1 MMNTQKLL
9 DTYMLVGAGLSRVKY
24 EIFTGDEG
32 SYAFITI
39 YAYEPHFHIKG
50 YDSLKLDGNDSN
62 LLIVFYVQIVPDDF
76 VMQLHRF
83 GERQGLPAQPC
94 QMLSQIQ
101 VVSLNSLRISLAD
114 NVQFSLQ
121 A

>member
-1 MMNTQKLL
+1 MCLSICAYKTGTVNAKKYRKLL

-50 YDSLKLDGNDSN
+50 YDSLKLDETVD
-62 LLIVFYVQIVPDDF
+62 V
-76 VMQLHRF
+76 R
-83 GERQGLPAQPC
+83 
-94 QMLSQIQ
+94 SQIEGHFAYTYQ
-101 VVSLNSLRISLAD
+101 
-114 NVQFSLQ
+114 
-121 A
+121 

>member
-39 YAYEPHFHIKG
+39 YG
-50 YDSLKLDGNDSN
+50 
-62 LLIVFYVQIVPDDF
+62 
-76 VMQLHRF
+76 
-83 GERQGLPAQPC
+83 
-94 QMLSQIQ
+94 
-101 VVSLNSLRISLAD
+101 
-114 NVQFSLQ
+114 
-121 A
+121 

>member
-50 YDSLKLDGNDSN
+50 YDSLKLD
-62 LLIVFYVQIVPDDF
+62 
-76 VMQLHRF
+76 
-83 GERQGLPAQPC
+83 ETGLC
-94 QMLSQIQ
+94 
-101 VVSLNSLRISLAD
+101 
-114 NVQFSLQ
+114 
-121 A
+121 

>member
-24 EIFTGDEG
+24 EIFTGDEE

-50 YDSLKLDGNDSN
+50 YDSLKLDETID
-62 LLIVFYVQIVPDDF
+62 V
-76 VMQLHRF
+76 R
-83 GERQGLPAQPC
+83 
-94 QMLSQIQ
+94 SQIEGHF
-101 VVSLNSLRISLAD
+101 AD
-114 NVQFSLQ
+114 TYQ
-121 A
+121 

>member
-50 YDSLKLDGNDSN
+50 YDSLK
-62 LLIVFYVQIVPDDF
+62 
-76 VMQLHRF
+76 
-83 GERQGLPAQPC
+83 
-94 QMLSQIQ
+94 
-101 VVSLNSLRISLAD
+101 
-114 NVQFSLQ
+114 
-121 A
+121 